1 MPLFRTLLDGL
12 NAAIV
17 TLLCRVDDEQISR
30 VPDRGPLVVI
40 TNHVNMLELLVLR
53 SRLRDR
59 TIFTFAKAESW
70 ANPITGRILDA
81 WDAIPIRRGET
92 DLVALRRGLAVLK
105 QGGILGIMPEGTR
118 SHDGRLQRGRTGITT
133 IALKSGAPL
142 LPVVF
147 YGGEAIAE
155 NVRRLRRTPFHIV
168 VGAPLR
174 IDLQGERPT
183 REIRRAITDEIMREM
198 ARLLPERYRGV
209 YADVDARPRYVHPAT
224 TT

>member
-1 MPLFRTLLDGL
+1 MAVFRTLLDGL
-12 NAAIV
+12 NALVVAI
-17 TLLCRVDDEQISR
+17 LCRVDDEQISR
-30 VPDRGPLVVI
+30 VPDHGPLVVM

-59 TIFTFAKAESW
+59 EIFTFAKAESW
-70 ANPITGRILDA
+70 TNPIMGRILDA
-81 WDAIPIRRGET
+81 WDAIPIHRGEA
-92 DLVALRRGLAVLK
+92 DLAALRRGLAVLK
-105 QGGILGIMPEGTR
+105 RGGILGIMPEGTR

-168 VGAPLR
+168 VGEPLL
-174 IDLQGERPT
+174 IDLRGERLT
-183 REIRRAITDEIMREM
+183 REIRQAITDEIMREM
-198 ARLLPERYRGV
+198 ARWLPERYRGV
-209 YADVDARPRYVHPAT
+209 YADVDGAPSRFLRPAT
-224 TT
+224 A